1 MFPFKVKCDNQF
13 TKQHLSAAKALV
25 VTQERMDVSHE
36 SHWSDDMRMR
46 KLQCFSFKVCL
57 QTV

>member
-36 SHWSDDMRMR
+36 SHWSDDMRTR

-57 QTV
+57 